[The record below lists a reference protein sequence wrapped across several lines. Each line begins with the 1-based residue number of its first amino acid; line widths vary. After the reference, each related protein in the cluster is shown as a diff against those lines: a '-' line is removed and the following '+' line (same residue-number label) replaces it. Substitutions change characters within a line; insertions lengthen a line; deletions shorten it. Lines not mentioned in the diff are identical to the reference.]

1 MMMIIRENRT
11 MVFLNIIAWTT
22 IIFMIFV
29 YTLSMLTESDG
40 GKRFVNFL
48 LVLSFVATLISY
60 INK

>member
-1 MMMIIRENRT
+1 